1 MPNKRDKR
9 EKFLELAEKRVEKAA
24 TYIKLVGNLGNK
36 NLYDSTDEE
45 RKKMKAYIRS
55 ALKDMEESLDRKP
68 KKNSEGFKF

>member
-1 MPNKRDKR
+1 MVNKRDKR

-36 NLYDSTDEE
+36 NLYDSTEEE

-55 ALKDMEESLDRKP
+55 ALQDMEESLDRKP